1 MSAHD
6 TEQVVRMLEAA
17 IAAALAGG
25 MVGVLIVLTDQDG
38 RQWPS
43 GWRPVPSEQ
52 QSPRPVARV
61 Q

>member
-25 MVGVLIVLTDQDG
+25 MVGVVIVLTDEDG

-52 QSPRPVARV
+52 QSPRPVAGV

>member
-1 MSAHD
+1 MSARD

-25 MVGVLIVLTDQDG
+25 MVGVVIVLTDEDG

-52 QSPRPVARV
+52 QSPRPVAGV